1 MDPSY
6 LSEAANESPRV
17 SQLASQLNE
26 LKIDLYNFEDPHYED
41 GKYVLTSPRSLEAC
55 AKLGVKPVDLLYKP
69 LAEFQEE
76 LLPQDV
82 PLRTIYNI
90 YDDHEQQRQLKL
102 KTARDER
109 NKLKDQENQVR
120 NRNKKLNSGNKY
132 SGLAKKSLRKS
143 RLFKSNSDEDLS
155 QVRGSIQ
162 RQRTA
167 WATSVGH
174 KRVSDTDINKRA
186 NELHEESLK
195 LRNELLSKKDRI
207 RPRPWLSPFQSKL
220 VECVKLRMFT
230 ILMLIPYIH
239 FLRANELHEESLKL
253 RNELLSK
260 KDRIRPRPKSAQSG
274 RIKRKGTGR
283 SSVARS
289 RSRSTSNLSLNS
301 SSGSCLLNKSSVKD
315 ARPISNP
322 SLRKTLS
329 SSSVDLRSTCI
340 TPRGLS
346 CKTKPPQ
353 DEKILELMMSKG
365 EEEKA
370 VSRDRY
376 MADLAWDLQ
385 RKREEEAKIVS
396 EMRRRELL
404 AEENRIRHRRMVETE
419 KQRLEV
425 EAELLEARERKLKE
439 SSAQWKRSSNIQLTM
454 RNMKLAEMKEKEQ
467 LKKLSQERN
476 RQLMEHDE
484 NEMNDLV
491 LEKHRH
497 DIHTAAQRK
506 EAKLFQESMKKV
518 MENRSKR
525 DTFEDRR
532 KLIDDLAEQD
542 QDYMKN
548 SIHKRHSSAEVNLHL
563 AAQQKE
569 NELRMSQL
577 EREKKALSAKL
588 SQKKL
593 DQELEEWR
601 SSVKNHR
608 KAAERHASEVNA
620 RNTDMK
626 ARKAHEERVQRE
638 QAQKNSIK
646 KIHKEVETWRK
657 ETEADLLWKDRKA
670 NAVLQDKEV
679 TIQQSRHVAHQSS
692 KLRHELKEKYGAESF
707 DKKAFRVEL
716 FHQIGLGHLSNKK
729 AV

>member
-1 MDPSY
+1 M
-6 LSEAANESPRV
+6 NESPRV
-17 SQLASQLNE
+17 GQLTSQLNE

-82 PLRTIYNI
+82 PLRTIYNV
-90 YDDHEQQRQLKL
+90 YDDHEQQRQIKL
-102 KTARDER
+102 KMARDER
-109 NKLKDQENQVR
+109 NKLKEQENQVR
-120 NRNKKLNSGNKY
+120 SRSKKMGNKY
-132 SGLAKKSLRKS
+132 SGLSKKSLRKS
-143 RLFKSNSDEDLS
+143 RMFKSTSDEDLS
-155 QVRGSIQ
+155 QVRGSVQ

-167 WATSVGH
+167 WAMSVGH

-195 LRNELLSKKDRI
+195 LRNELLSKK
-207 RPRPWLSPFQSKL
+207 
-220 VECVKLRMFT
+220 ERM
-230 ILMLIPYIH
+230 
-239 FLRANELHEESLKL
+239 
-253 RNELLSK
+253 
-260 KDRIRPRPKSAQSG
+260 RPRPKSAQSG

-301 SSGSCLLNKSSVKD
+301 SSGSCLLNKSAVRD

-329 SSSVDLRSTCI
+329 SSSVDLRSTCV
-340 TPRGLS
+340 TPRD
-346 CKTKPPQ
+346 Q
-353 DEKILELMMSKG
+353 KILELMMSKG

-376 MADLAWDLQ
+376 MADLAWELQ
-385 RKREEEAKIVS
+385 RKREEEAKITS
-396 EMRRRELL
+396 EMKRRELL
-404 AEENRIRHRRMVETE
+404 AEENRIRHRKKVETE
-419 KQRLEV
+419 KQRLEM

-439 SSAQWKRSSNIQLTM
+439 SAAQWKRSSNIQLAM
-454 RNMKLAEMKEKEQ
+454 RDMKLAERKEKEL

-476 RQLMEHDE
+476 KQLMDQDE
-484 NEMNDLV
+484 SEMKELV
-491 LEKHRH
+491 LEKHRR

-506 EAKLFQESMKKV
+506 EVKLLQDSMKKV
-518 MENRSKR
+518 MENRNKR

-532 KLIDDLAEQD
+532 KLIDEITEQD
-542 QDYMKN
+542 QDHMKN
-548 SIHKRHSSAEVNLHL
+548 SIHKRHSSAEVNLNRV
-563 AAQQKE
+563 AQQKE
-569 NELRMSQL
+569 NELRLSQL
-577 EREKKALSAKL
+577 EREKRALSAKM

-601 SSVKNHR
+601 TSVKNHR
-608 KAAERHASEVNA
+608 KAVERHASEVSA
-620 RNTDMK
+620 QNTDMK
-626 ARKAHEERVQRE
+626 ARKAHMERVQRE
-638 QAQKNSIK
+638 QAQRNSIK
-646 KIHKEVETWRK
+646 KIHKEVEAWRQD
-657 ETEADLLWKDRKA
+657 TEAGLHWKDSKA
-670 NAVLQDKEV
+670 NAVLQDKEN

-692 KLRHELKEKYGAESF
+692 KLRNELREKYGAESF

-729 AV
+729 TV

>member
-1 MDPSY
+1 MDSSY
-6 LSEAANESPRV
+6 RSALMNESPNV
-17 SQLASQLNE
+17 GQLTSQMNE

-55 AKLGVKPVDLLYKP
+55 AKLGVKPVDILYKP

-90 YDDHEQQRQLKL
+90 YDDHEQQRQIKL
-102 KTARDER
+102 KMARDER
-109 NKLKDQENQVR
+109 NKLTEQEKQVR
-120 NRNKKLNSGNKY
+120 NRNKKINSGNKY
-132 SGLAKKSLRKS
+132 SGLAKKSMRKS
-143 RLFKSNSDEDLS
+143 RLFRSNSDEDLS
-155 QVRGSIQ
+155 QVRGSVQ

-167 WATSVGH
+167 WATSIGH

-195 LRNELLSKKDRI
+195 LRNELLSKKER
-207 RPRPWLSPFQSKL
+207 
-220 VECVKLRMFT
+220 V
-230 ILMLIPYIH
+230 
-239 FLRANELHEESLKL
+239 
-253 RNELLSK
+253 
-260 KDRIRPRPKSAQSG
+260 RPRPKSAQSG
-274 RIKRKGTGR
+274 RIKRKGSGR

-301 SSGSCLLNKSSVKD
+301 SSGSRSCLLNKSSIKD

-340 TPRGLS
+340 TPR
-346 CKTKPPQ
+346 

-376 MADLAWDLQ
+376 MADLAWDIQ
-385 RKREEEAKIVS
+385 RKREEEAKIAS

-404 AEENRIRHRRMVETE
+404 AEENRIRHRRKVVTE

-425 EAELLEARERKLKE
+425 EAEVLEARERSLRE
-439 SSAQWKRSSNIQLTM
+439 SAAQWKHSSHIQLTM
-454 RNMKLAEMKEKEQ
+454 RDMKLAERKEKEQ

-484 NEMNDLV
+484 DEMNELV
-491 LEKHRH
+491 LDKHRT
-497 DIHTAAQRK
+497 DIHSAAQRK
-506 EAKLFQESMKKV
+506 EAKLLQESMKKV
-518 MENRSKR
+518 MENRNKR
-525 DTFEDRR
+525 NTFEDRR
-532 KLIDDLAEQD
+532 KLIDEITEQD
-542 QDYMKN
+542 QDHRKH
-548 SIHKRHSSAEVNLHL
+548 SIHKRHSSAEVNLQL
-563 AAQQKE
+563 VTQQKE

-577 EREKKALSAKL
+577 EREKRALSAKL

-601 SSVKNHR
+601 SSVKSHR
-608 KAAERHASEVNA
+608 KAAERHATEVSA
-620 RNTDMK
+620 HNTDMK
-626 ARKAHEERVQRE
+626 ARKAHEERVLRE
-638 QAQKNSIK
+638 QAQKSGIK
-646 KIHKEVETWRK
+646 KVHKEMETWRRD
-657 ETEADLLWKDRKA
+657 TEADLLWKDRKA
-670 NAVLQDKEV
+670 NAVLQDKET

-692 KLRHELKEKYGAESF
+692 KLRSELKEKYGSESF